1 MKNKQHQYIIGQML
15 FWIAFYAFQVFS
27 NYKLVDFNQN
37 IINSL
42 VYSIL
47 VCGLVY
53 LNVQYLIPKFFL
65 TKKYVVYFF
74 WALTITFIVGYL
86 YYFFEN
92 TDRDEF
98 FFDNLFIENEFL
110 TQTDFIY
117 PFVEFLVI
125 IGAISSIFIAFQQN
139 QVREQLIK
147 TEKEN
152 INSQLE
158 VLKSQTNPHFLFN
171 VLNSIHFLI
180 YKNQDKAS
188 ETLLKLSDLLR
199 YQLYETNTTVVP
211 LQNELK
217 HINNY
222 IDLELMRIGKN
233 ITFTSNLN
241 EEHSNITIPP
251 FLLLPLIE
259 NAFKHSANVS
269 DRFID
274 FYIKIYENK
283 LIFKT
288 KNSIGKESAQKSG
301 GLGLTNLKHRLAL
314 LYPQKHT
321 FLVEKTDKEFTTRL
335 KIYL

>member
-1 MKNKQHQYIIGQML
+1 MKNKQQYIIGQIL

-27 NYKLVDFNQN
+27 DYKLVDFKQN
-37 IINSL
+37 IINNL
-42 VYSIL
+42 VYSFF

-53 LNVQYLIPKFFL
+53 VNVQFLIPKFFL

-74 WALTITFIVGYL
+74 LALTITFAVSYL
-86 YYFFEN
+86 YYFVEN
-92 TDRDEF
+92 TGNDEF
-98 FFDNLFIENEFL
+98 LLDNVFLENEFI
-110 TQTDFIY
+110 TQIDFIY

-125 IGAISSIFIAFQQN
+125 VGAISSIFIAFQQN
-139 QVREQLIK
+139 QVREKLIK
-147 TEKEN
+147 IEKEN

-199 YQLYETNTTVVP
+199 YQLYETNTIVVP

-274 FYIKIYENK
+274 FHIEVSEKK

-288 KNSIGKESAQKSG
+288 KNSIGKEPTQKSG

-321 FLVEKTDKEFTTRL
+321 FLVEKTAQEYTTRL
-335 KIYL
+335 KIDL